1 MEELILLKFSCLQ
14 HLYPAQMEL
23 FAEGSHPC
31 AGSAPAGEAEFANSD
46 AVNALQTMDS
56 PLRGSQTKVCKTDR
70 YQESRELQTLLLL
83 DKHNTKYQSI
93 NAQSINKKSLQ
104 PSSFNIRDGLPLMPP
119 SFFAQ
124 LQASLATASS

>member
-70 YQESRELQTLLLL
+70 Y
-83 DKHNTKYQSI
+83 
-93 NAQSINKKSLQ
+93 
-104 PSSFNIRDGLPLMPP
+104 
-119 SFFAQ
+119 
-124 LQASLATASS
+124 